1 MGLLVSR
8 TPTLFLRLGEQER
21 EGYVQF
27 DSEGA
32 DELKACNED
41 DRWGAAR

>member
-8 TPTLFLRLGEQER
+8 NSALFLRLGEQER

-32 DELKACNED
+32 E
-41 DRWGAAR
+41 GPTS